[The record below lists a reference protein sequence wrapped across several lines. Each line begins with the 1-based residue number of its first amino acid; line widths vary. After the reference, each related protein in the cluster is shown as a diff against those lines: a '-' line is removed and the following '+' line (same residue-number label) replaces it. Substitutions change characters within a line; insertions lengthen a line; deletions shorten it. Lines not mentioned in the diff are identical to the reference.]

1 MRLYFAASLITATIF
16 LAGPRPAAAMQVP
29 QSDLEYR
36 ARAKQEFAQYD
47 PAYESSRAERVKQAR
62 VLGKQVFQ
70 REAVGQ
76 PSECSHQI
84 LNEISW
90 LLGYTANFNAV
101 DRRLKDLQNTLAHPD
116 LEVAASEQDPSDGS
130 WGRCYTEWF
139 FKLDASFD
147 DLRQLAEDG
156 QRPKYQLRF
165 LDRINSPGKL
175 QTYLASV
182 SMSDIAHT
190 GVDHRR
196 EFNESLA
203 DLLRLILHG
212 VPPGYKLD
220 PQLKPAIMKLILGDF
235 RNPAT
240 GWWGERYARDGGLH
254 FVDDISITF
263 HVIRYLDGDVP
274 DLRKV
279 GETALALKDVEYHVG
294 WLEDGHYT
302 NHNNMDAVVL
312 FKYAWP
318 AMKAEQKSALAAEIR
333 KMLDWCLADSLQ
345 ANGSFKLNP
354 DDQESAEEQT
364 YFGVAFLSRIGFF
377 DKPERFWTTESFPQA
392 ADVKQRITN
401 YILQH
406 QGSGGSGGEYYRN
419 ALELLGVSADR
430 KTRKAASA
438 ANRRSPCY
446 HAACSILANRKLP
459 VTGSFMSPVL
469 SSPYSSYGGC

>member
-1 MRLYFAASLITATIF
+1 MRRHFAASLIWVTIF
-16 LAGPRPAAAMQVP
+16 LAGPRPIAAMRVP

-36 ARAKQEFAQYD
+36 ARAKQEFTVYD

-62 VLGKQVFQ
+62 ALGKQVFQ
-70 REAVGQ
+70 REAAGQ

-90 LLGYTANFNAV
+90 LLGYTANFEAV
-101 DRRLKDLQNTLAHPD
+101 DHRLKDLQATLSDPK
-116 LEVAASEQDPSDGS
+116 LELAASEQDPADGS

-147 DLRQLAEDG
+147 HLRQLAEDG

-165 LDRINSPGKL
+165 LDRINSPEKL
-175 QTYLASV
+175 NTYLTSV
-182 SMSDIAHT
+182 SISDIAHT
-190 GVDHRR
+190 GIDHRR

-220 PQLKPAIMKLILGDF
+220 PQLKPAILKLILQDF

-240 GWWGERYARDGGLH
+240 GWWGERYVRDGGLK

-263 HVIRYLDGDVP
+263 HVVRYLDGDVP
-274 DLRKV
+274 DLGKV
-279 GETALALKDVEYHVG
+279 GETALVLKDLEYHVG

-318 AMKAEQKSALAAEIR
+318 SMKSGQKSALAVVIR
-333 KMLDWCLADSLQ
+333 KMLDWCLSDSLQ
-345 ANGSFKLNP
+345 TNGSFKLNS
-354 DDQESAEEQT
+354 DDQDSAEEQT
-364 YFGVAFLSRIGFF
+364 YFGVAFLSRAGFF

-392 ADVKQRITN
+392 AEIKHRITT
-401 YILQH
+401 YVLQH
-406 QGSGGSGGEYYRN
+406 QGNGGAGGEYYHR
-419 ALELLGVSADR
+419 ALELLG
-430 KTRKAASA
+430 ASSRA
-438 ANRRSPCY
+438 F
-446 HAACSILANRKLP
+446 SI
-459 VTGSFMSPVL
+459 
-469 SSPYSSYGGC
+469 